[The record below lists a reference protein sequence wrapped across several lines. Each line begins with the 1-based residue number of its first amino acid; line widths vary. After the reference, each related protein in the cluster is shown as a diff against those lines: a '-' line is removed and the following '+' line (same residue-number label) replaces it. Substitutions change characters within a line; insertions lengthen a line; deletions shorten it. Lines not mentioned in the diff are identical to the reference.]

1 MIVIF
6 LGTKHKI
13 PTANPGYISFV
24 VIFLSIIVYNS
35 FLEYFAL

>member
-6 LGTKHKI
+6 WAQNKI